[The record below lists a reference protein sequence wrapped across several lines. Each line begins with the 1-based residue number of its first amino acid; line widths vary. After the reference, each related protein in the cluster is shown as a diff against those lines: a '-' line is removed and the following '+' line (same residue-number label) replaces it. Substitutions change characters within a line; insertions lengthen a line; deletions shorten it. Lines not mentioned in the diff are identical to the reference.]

1 MSSGK
6 ITYRTINGKKM
17 AVVGATK
24 NKDGDYV
31 GGTIIGPA
39 KDYEESGMSLQDKTN
54 FGTDFTDVIDAAK
67 GFFGDLLSSDNKR
80 KGGAVMKKRGGT
92 FKGTF

>member
-1 MSSGK
+1 MSNK

-31 GGTIIGPA
+31 GGTIIGPVEN
-39 KDYEESGMSLQDKTN
+39 YEESGMSLQDRTN
-54 FGTDFTDVIDAAK
+54 FGTDFSDVTDAVT
-67 GFFGDLLSSDNKR
+67 GFFGDLFDGDNKR

>member
-1 MSSGK
+1 MSSSG
-6 ITYRTINGKKM
+6 ITYRMLNGKKM

-39 KDYEESGMSLQDKTN
+39 KDYEESGMSLRDKTN
-54 FGTDFTDVIDAAK
+54 FGTDFSDVTDAVT
-67 GFFGDLLSSDNKR
+67 GFFGDLLNIDNKR
-80 KGGAVMKKRGGT
+80 KGGAVMKKR
-92 FKGTF
+92 